1 MPITQSLTNLRNRYS
16 QDNPQAMRNP
26 WVLAGMG
33 LIATFLLVNAV
44 FIYYAITTNPGL
56 VVEDYYDKGREYE
69 DNVMKIR
76 AAQNALQWETQVA
89 VPTKILTAQPD
100 IFRFSAVDS
109 RGVPIMDADVSVV
122 AYRPSDADAD
132 FKVRLNQVAPGQY
145 QALIAFP
152 LPGIWDLN
160 FHVND
165 GENTFDLSHR
175 ISAQLP

>member
-1 MPITQSLTNLRNRYS
+1 MAIAQNLSNLRKRYS

-33 LIATFLLVNAV
+33 MVSTFLLVNAV
-44 FIYYAITTNPGL
+44 FIYYAITTSPGL
-56 VVEDYYDKGREYE
+56 VVEDYYDQGRDYE
-69 DNVMKIR
+69 NNVMKIM
-76 AAQNALQWETQVA
+76 AAQNALNWETKLA
-89 VPTKILTAQPD
+89 IPGRIFTERADT
-100 IFRFSAVDS
+100 FRFSAVDS

-132 FKVRLNQVAPGQY
+132 FKVRLNQAAPGQY

-160 FHVND
+160 ITVVN
-165 GENTFDLSHR
+165 GEDTFNMSHR
-175 ISAQLP
+175 ISAHLP